1 MRLMPQTEF
10 AFSLSY
16 HLPDQSNAVQKTHK
30 IKGTHV
36 VTSACLCQFHALANP
51 KFHAFNSLHTLRD
64 PMGHWRS
71 EPSLIVLCILS
82 CFARCRFLKV
92 STFSLSAGKP
102 TWLPKQNKLTGLKH
116 PRPKETIDKL
126 LEKNSWAYT
135 LVLLAL
141 TTLPPFYNYIFFEN
155 NGLMAC
161 LLRKRYVRKLKN
173 IVYVIGWTIIE
184 DYYEQ
189 YSCNIIC

>member
-1 MRLMPQTEF
+1 M
-10 AFSLSY
+10 
-16 HLPDQSNAVQKTHK
+16 
-30 IKGTHV
+30 

-51 KFHAFNSLHTLRD
+51 KFHAFNSLRTLRE
-64 PMGHWRS
+64 PMGHWRWG
-71 EPSLIVLCILS
+71 PSLIVLCILS
-82 CFARCRFLKV
+82 CFAHCRFLKM

-102 TWLPKQNKLTGLKH
+102 TWLPKQNELTGLKH
-116 PRPKETIDKL
+116 PRPKETTDKL
-126 LEKNSWAYT
+126 LENNSWEYS

-141 TTLPPFYNYIFFEN
+141 TTLPPFYNYIFFKN

-161 LLRKRYVRKLKN
+161 LLRKRCVRKLKN

-184 DYYEQ
+184 NYYEQ